1 MKKAFFLIP
10 VLLVSGA
17 GVFSAN
23 LSAAAEFQY
32 SPLLEVGFKT
42 TNNDLKFRTFDQDK
56 LEERSTRVTC
66 TGPCDDR
73 RTAMML
79 MQQQSVTSLPVLT
92 ETKQIISNV
101 SVAQQS
107 LTVSNESTS
116 SDTVAN
122 RE

>member
-17 GVFSAN
+17 AAFSAN
-23 LSAAAEFQY
+23 LAVAADFQY
-32 SPLLEVGFKT
+32 SPPLEVGFKT

-66 TGPCDDR
+66 AGPCDDR
-73 RTAMML
+73 RTAMMF
-79 MQQQSVTSLPVLT
+79 MQRQSFTSLPVLT

-107 LTVSNESTS
+107 LSVSNESTN
-116 SDTVAN
+116 SDTAVN